1 MPFKKS
7 TFMLLEALLGTFLF
21 SVTTYVLVTMNT
33 HAFSTI
39 QDLDV
44 NRRAWEVMDRQF
56 TIVESM
62 GLDDVMNQNLLQGE
76 IERDNI
82 LYQWNLQIEEQEVL
96 QIYLVRLKLNWEL
109 NGRSKSIEASTLMQ
123 ASMTLLEGVA
133 SR

>member
-1 MPFKKS
+1 
-7 TFMLLEALLGTFLF
+7 MLLEALLGTFLF

-39 QDLDV
+39 KDLDV

-82 LYQWNLQIEEQEVL
+82 LYLWNLQIEEQEVL

>member
-1 MPFKKS
+1 
-7 TFMLLEALLGTFLF
+7 MLLEALLGTFLF

-39 QDLDV
+39 KDLDV